1 METSNGN
8 GKMVVQQSA
17 AQRNQRI
24 ALRALYATL
33 GVACGIEI
41 YAMLHEQ
48 TPRVLTLEYIL
59 VYATGFVLAFT
70 FVWLTAKRNLRI
82 SISQMGVEMSHDE
95 DMVRFAWHELKH
107 AAKPNVLRRHW
118 LFELNNAKRIKIS
131 TRYFSRKQI
140 KQINRFISQVTATYL
155 GAKSNVNSNH
165 IQTTESTLV
174 QPRITHPRI
183 VDPHR
188 H

>member
-33 GVACGIEI
+33 GVACGSEI
-41 YAMLHEQ
+41 YALLHEQ
-48 TPRVLTLEYIL
+48 TPRVLTPEYIL
-59 VYATGFVLAFT
+59 VYATSFVLAFT

-95 DMVRFAWHELKH
+95 DTVRFAWHELKR
-107 AAKPNVLRRHW
+107 AVKPNVLRRHW
-118 LFELNNAKRIKIS
+118 LFELNNATRIKIS
-131 TRYFSRKQI
+131 TRYFTRKQI
-140 KQINRFISQVTATYL
+140 KQIDRFVSQVTAGPL
-155 GAKSNVNSNH
+155 SAKSNASSNH
-165 IQTTESTLV
+165 IQATDTLLAP
-174 QPRITHPRI
+174 PRITHPRI